1 LKLQNSKISNSN
13 AVAGGSCPNMVDLSK
28 LITSLSQQ
36 ISNQTTFIQD
46 QVMNQNSFLQDQMAV
61 NDLKIQHIIQD
72 NRILNGMLNKN

>member
-1 LKLQNSKISNSN
+1 
-13 AVAGGSCPNMVDLSK
+13 VDLSK